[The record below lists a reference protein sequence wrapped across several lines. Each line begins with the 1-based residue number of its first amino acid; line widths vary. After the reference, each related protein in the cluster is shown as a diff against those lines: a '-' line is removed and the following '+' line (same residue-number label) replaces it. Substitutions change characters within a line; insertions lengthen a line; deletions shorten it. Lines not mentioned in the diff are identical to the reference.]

1 MNGIDKI
8 INRISG
14 DAQGE
19 IDAILSQARQQGE
32 EISARYE
39 AKARAE
45 VADILERG
53 KRAAAERE
61 ERLRSAA
68 KLEQRKAQLAAK
80 QEVIE
85 EASRLALNKLQAL
98 PEQEYVSLLA
108 DLAAQA
114 VTSRREKL
122 IFSPSDRAR
131 LGKAVVLAANERLG
145 EGAMLT
151 LSEESRPMK
160 GGFILQDG
168 AVEVNCTFDT
178 IVRLQ
183 REALAGQV
191 ASVLFP

>member
-1 MNGIDKI
+1 M
-8 INRISG
+8 
-14 DAQGE
+14 
-19 IDAILSQARQQGE
+19 
-32 EISARYE
+32 
-39 AKARAE
+39 
-45 VADILERG
+45 
-53 KRAAAERE
+53 
-61 ERLRSAA
+61 
-68 KLEQRKAQLAAK
+68 
-80 QEVIE
+80 
-85 EASRLALNKLQAL
+85 
-98 PEQEYVSLLA
+98 
-108 DLAAQA
+108 
-114 VTSRREKL
+114 TSRREKL